1 MLGHSDMITIVVVVL
16 ALVFAGVHI
25 AIALGI
31 TAALGIYLMTG
42 DVEVVR
48 NFVANTAYEAL
59 RDYVF
64 AVIPLFM
71 LMGDF
76 LAKCGAARD
85 IYALANRLSGWLPA
99 RLAVATI
106 LSNALFGFVT
116 GVSIA
121 AAAAFSRIAYPEMRR
136 YGYRRDFALGAVA
149 GSACLG
155 MLIPP
160 SVLMIVWCVLTE
172 ISIGKMFLAGVIP
185 GLLAAGG
192 MIVYVVI
199 AAILKPELVG
209 ERRPLATGAVG
220 ADVSA
225 TPTVALPED
234 EQPIGALLF
243 STMLVILLVAG
254 TLGAIWLGVC
264 TPTEGASVG
273 AIGSL
278 ILALIKGIKPRE
290 TWQVVLDVGR
300 TCGPLLLLLFCAQLY
315 SRVLAMTGF
324 TEAAKAFLLS
334 TGAGPWGILTVM
346 VAIWFVLGCLI
357 EFDLHH
363 PAHGADLRADR
374 QPSRLRSA
382 GLRHHGHFGDRDRPA
397 HPALR
402 HPGVH
407 GEGGGARPQRDTG
420 RDFPR
425 LDPLLDRAAGGGR
438 GAGGISTACHV
449 PAQPLARRVHY
460 PGRLKSSAGNRMM
473 RGNEADDQQRRRQ
486 KCADRSPHPGPEH
499 QRQEDRKRAQRQ
511 PAADDGRRDEISLD
525 RGQRNDKIPAR

>member
-1 MLGHSDMITIVVVVL
+1 MLGQSDMILIVVVVL

-31 TAALGIYLMTG
+31 TAAFGIFLMTG
-42 DVEVVR
+42 DVDVVR
-48 NFVANTAYEAL
+48 EFVANTAYEAL

-85 IYALANRLSGWLPA
+85 IYALANRLSRWLPG

-192 MIVYVVI
+192 MVVYVVI
-199 AAILKPELVG
+199 AAIMKPELVG
-209 ERRPLATGAVG
+209 DSRRVATGAVG
-220 ADVSA
+220 ADVTAAPVVA
-225 TPTVALPED
+225 TPLD

-243 STMLVILLVAG
+243 STLLVILLVAG
-254 TLGAIWLGVC
+254 TLGAIWLGVA

-273 AIGSL
+273 AIGAL
-278 ILALIKGIKPRE
+278 VLALVKGIKPRE

-334 TGAGPWGILTVM
+334 TGAGPWGILAVM
-346 VAIWFVLGCLI
+346 VGIWFVLGCLI
-357 EFDLHH
+357 DSISIILLTVPIFAPIATHL
-363 PAHGADLRADR
+363 G
-374 QPSRLRSA
+374 
-382 GLRHHGHFGDRDRPA
+382 F
-397 HPALR
+397 
-402 HPGVH
+402 
-407 GEGGGARPQRDTG
+407 
-420 RDFPR
+420 
-425 LDPLLDRAAGGGR
+425 DPLAFAIMGILAIETGLLTPPFGILVFTVKAA
-438 GAGGISTACHV
+438 V
-449 PAQPLARRVHY
+449 P
-460 PGRLKSSAGNRMM
+460 
-473 RGNEADDQQRRRQ
+473 
-486 KCADRSPHPGPEH
+486 DRSVTL
-499 QRQEDRKRAQRQ
+499 A
-511 PAADDGRRDEISLD
+511 EIFRGSIPYWIVLLAVVVALAIFPQLATFLPSL
-525 RGQRNDKIPAR
+525 

>member
-1 MLGHSDMITIVVVVL
+1 MLGHFDMIIIVVVVL

-31 TAALGIYLMTG
+31 TAALGIYLMMG
-42 DVEVVR
+42 DLEVVR
-48 NFVANTAYEAL
+48 TFVANTAYEAL

-85 IYALANRLSGWLPA
+85 IFALANRLSRWLPG

-136 YGYRRDFALGAVA
+136 HGYRRDFALGSVA

-185 GLLAAGG
+185 GLVAAGG

-199 AAILKPELVG
+199 AAVLKPELVG
-209 ERRPLATGAVG
+209 EIRRPLATGAVG

-225 TPTVALPED
+225 APIVALPAD
-234 EQPIGALLF
+234 EQPLGAMLF
-243 STMLVILLVAG
+243 STLLVVLLVAG
-254 TLGAIWLGVC
+254 VLGAIWLGVC
-264 TPTEGASVG
+264 TPTEGAGVG
-273 AIGSL
+273 AVGAL
-278 ILALIKGIKPRE
+278 ILAVIKGIRPRE
-290 TWQVVLDVGR
+290 VWHVVLDVGG

-315 SRVLAMTGF
+315 SRVLSMTGF
-324 TEAAKAFLLS
+324 TEAAKVFLLG
-334 TGAGPWGILTVM
+334 TGAGTWGIFTVM
-346 VAIWFVLGCLI
+346 IGIWFVLGCLI
-357 EFDLHH
+357 NSISIILLTVPIFAPIATHL
-363 PAHGADLRADR
+363 G
-374 QPSRLRSA
+374 
-382 GLRHHGHFGDRDRPA
+382 F
-397 HPALR
+397 
-402 HPGVH
+402 
-407 GEGGGARPQRDTG
+407 
-420 RDFPR
+420 
-425 LDPLLDRAAGGGR
+425 DPLAFAIIGIVAIETGLLTPPFGILVFTVKAA
-438 GAGGISTACHV
+438 V
-449 PAQPLARRVHY
+449 P
-460 PGRLKSSAGNRMM
+460 
-473 RGNEADDQQRRRQ
+473 
-486 KCADRSPHPGPEH
+486 DRSVQLAEIFRGSVPYWIVLLVVVVALAAFPQLATFLPG
-499 QRQEDRKRAQRQ
+499 
-511 PAADDGRRDEISLD
+511 L
-525 RGQRNDKIPAR
+525 

>member
-1 MLGHSDMITIVVVVL
+1 MLGHSDMIAIVVVVL

-42 DVEVVR
+42 DVDVVR
-48 NFVANTAYEAL
+48 EFVANTAYEAL

-85 IYALANRLSGWLPA
+85 IYALANRLSGWLPG

-136 YGYRRDFALGAVA
+136 YGYRRDFALGSVA

-185 GLLAAGG
+185 GLLAAAG

-199 AAILKPELVG
+199 AAIVKPELVG
-209 ERRPLATGAVG
+209 ERRRLATGAVG

-225 TPTVALPED
+225 APTVTLPED

-243 STMLVILLVAG
+243 STMLVVLLVAG

-324 TEAAKAFLLS
+324 TEAAKVFLLS
-334 TGAGPWGILTVM
+334 TGAGTWGILAVM

-357 EFDLHH
+357 DSISIILLTVPIFAPIAKHL
-363 PAHGADLRADR
+363 G
-374 QPSRLRSA
+374 
-382 GLRHHGHFGDRDRPA
+382 F
-397 HPALR
+397 
-402 HPGVH
+402 
-407 GEGGGARPQRDTG
+407 
-420 RDFPR
+420 
-425 LDPLLDRAAGGGR
+425 DPLAFAIMGILAIETGLLTPPFGILVFTVKAA
-438 GAGGISTACHV
+438 V
-449 PAQPLARRVHY
+449 P
-460 PGRLKSSAGNRMM
+460 
-473 RGNEADDQQRRRQ
+473 
-486 KCADRSPHPGPEH
+486 DRSVTL
-499 QRQEDRKRAQRQ
+499 A
-511 PAADDGRRDEISLD
+511 EIF
-525 RGQRNDKIPAR
+525 RGSIPYWIVLLVVVVALAVFPQLATFLPNL

>member
-1 MLGHSDMITIVVVVL
+1 MLGHSDMIAIVVVVL

-42 DVEVVR
+42 DVDVVR
-48 NFVANTAYEAL
+48 DFVANTAYEAL

-71 LMGDF
+71 LMGDL

-185 GLLAAGG
+185 GLIAAGG

-209 ERRPLATGAVG
+209 ERRRLATGAVG

-225 TPTVALPED
+225 TPTVTLPED

-278 ILALIKGIKPRE
+278 ILALVKGIKPRE

-324 TEAAKAFLLS
+324 TEAAKVFLLS

-357 EFDLHH
+357 DSISIILLTVPIFAPIATHL
-363 PAHGADLRADR
+363 G
-374 QPSRLRSA
+374 
-382 GLRHHGHFGDRDRPA
+382 F
-397 HPALR
+397 
-402 HPGVH
+402 
-407 GEGGGARPQRDTG
+407 
-420 RDFPR
+420 
-425 LDPLLDRAAGGGR
+425 DPLAFAIMGILAIETGLLTPPFGILVFTVKAA
-438 GAGGISTACHV
+438 V
-449 PAQPLARRVHY
+449 P
-460 PGRLKSSAGNRMM
+460 
-473 RGNEADDQQRRRQ
+473 
-486 KCADRSPHPGPEH
+486 DRSVTLAEIFRGSIPYWIVLLVVVVALAAFPKLATFLPG
-499 QRQEDRKRAQRQ
+499 
-511 PAADDGRRDEISLD
+511 L
-525 RGQRNDKIPAR
+525 